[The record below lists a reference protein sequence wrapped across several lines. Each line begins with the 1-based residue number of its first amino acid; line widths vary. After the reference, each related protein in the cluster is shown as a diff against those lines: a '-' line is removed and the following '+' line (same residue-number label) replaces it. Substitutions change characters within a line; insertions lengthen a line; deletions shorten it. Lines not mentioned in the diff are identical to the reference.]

1 MCNKTPVKMEL
12 IARFRCYRN
21 RSVKHFRVH
30 TGIKPS
36 YPVFRDY
43 FRCRFSFLLCCGLR
57 DEWTVY
63 KMKLSMTTNNVFN
76 VVVPTD
82 NALNVLTK
90 HHQLI
95 NVPTAGAQAFH
106 KEGL

>member
-1 MCNKTPVKMEL
+1 
-12 IARFRCYRN
+12 
-21 RSVKHFRVH
+21 
-30 TGIKPS
+30 
-36 YPVFRDY
+36 
-43 FRCRFSFLLCCGLR
+43 
-57 DEWTVY
+57 
-63 KMKLSMTTNNVFN
+63 
-76 VVVPTD
+76 VVPTD